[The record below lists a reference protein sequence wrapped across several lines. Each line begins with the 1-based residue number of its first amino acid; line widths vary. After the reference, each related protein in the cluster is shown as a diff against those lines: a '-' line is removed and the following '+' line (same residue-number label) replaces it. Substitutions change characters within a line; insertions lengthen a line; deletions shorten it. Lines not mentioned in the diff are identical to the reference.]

1 MNYLRK
7 ISDLYIKKI
16 SLLSWYSDQELEI
29 APKLGYFSED
39 IDNSLDLTFDQV
51 YFTGS
56 SAYLSQ
62 SGDETTSGYM
72 YEKEFGMSIPLS
84 EIATEIIEK
93 FNNIGNDMLKQ
104 ISNVTLPSNYYIQN
118 RKHYRIKAIL
128 DGYNFINNEISKSL
142 KQNEEFNPSMLY
154 FSLLALW
161 FKELNKESKSK
172 EYIYF
177 ILYPYSNV

>member
-1 MNYLRK
+1 MILNLSK
-7 ISDLYIKKI
+7 IKTE
-16 SLLSWYSDQELEI
+16 SLLLFCRDLILSYKD
-29 APKLGYFSED
+29 KDD
-39 IDNSLDLTFDQV
+39 I
-51 YFTGS
+51 
-56 SAYLSQ
+56 
-62 SGDETTSGYM
+62 
-72 YEKEFGMSIPLS
+72 EKYIMDKEV
-84 EIATEIIEK
+84 IEK

-104 ISNVTLPSNYYIQN
+104 ISNVTLPSNYYMQN

-172 EYIYF
+172 E
-177 ILYPYSNV
+177 